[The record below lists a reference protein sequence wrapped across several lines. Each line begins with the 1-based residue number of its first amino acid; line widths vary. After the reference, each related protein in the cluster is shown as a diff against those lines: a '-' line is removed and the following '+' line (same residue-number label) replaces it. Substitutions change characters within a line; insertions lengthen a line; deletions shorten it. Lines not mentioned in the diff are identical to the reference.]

1 MLRLYLFDTSGEVPS
16 GLSHQM
22 SNLRAILVE
31 GLSLGRGI
39 LLLPP
44 SLTIKHNFDK
54 QFRYNMWSDFI
65 DLNRSHLTLSRTV
78 PDVSNRQKLQRT
90 LCAVRMADCIA
101 EISEHQLRHLQ
112 YDSHTL
118 IPYHNGSISPE
129 INTRHGLLVRGPEP
143 DSLDKVALVRKLPGF
158 PELLSIPIT
167 IQFGNTASQKKAISP
182 VLSWLHMH
190 TLTGEIAIVH
200 VRRGDKITNKK
211 YCPKEMRMATSPDH
225 IAKVLKRVGLT
236 GGSAIYVMT
245 DETDF
250 NHFNSLITEYNYT
263 LATNAH
269 FFHLHNLIA
278 GCQQSTLKQ
287 QTHGDESMGALCE
300 NYLLFA
306 IEKEIMLSVPKKY
319 RIVTLPR
326 RDFEHNQN
334 YLMQDFLGRGKPCS
348 L

>member
-1 MLRLYLFDTSGEVPS
+1 MLNLFHGVLLLVSTIVTTTNANTAPTPSTPEMNISLSLVDRVSLQNPKKEFAVHNSQARLYDTNLQRLANCPCIKKIGFEGDAIRENMLRLYLFDTSGEVPS

-167 IQFGNTASQKKAISP
+167 IQFGNTAS
-182 VLSWLHMH
+182 H
-190 TLTGEIAIVH
+190 
-200 VRRGDKITNKK
+200 
-211 YCPKEMRMATSPDH
+211 KESH
-225 IAKVLKRVGLT
+225 I
-236 GGSAIYVMT
+236 
-245 DETDF
+245 
-250 NHFNSLITEYNYT
+250 
-263 LATNAH
+263 
-269 FFHLHNLIA
+269 
-278 GCQQSTLKQ
+278 
-287 QTHGDESMGALCE
+287 
-300 NYLLFA
+300 
-306 IEKEIMLSVPKKY
+306 
-319 RIVTLPR
+319 
-326 RDFEHNQN
+326 
-334 YLMQDFLGRGKPCS
+334 PCS
-348 L
+348 